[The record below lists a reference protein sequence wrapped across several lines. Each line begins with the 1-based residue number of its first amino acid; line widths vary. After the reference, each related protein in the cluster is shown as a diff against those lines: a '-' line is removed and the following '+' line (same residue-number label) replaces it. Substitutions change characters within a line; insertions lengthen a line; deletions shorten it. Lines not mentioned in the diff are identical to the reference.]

1 MSTIEISEFKN
12 IEFDGGVGGI
22 GGRIGI
28 VTLAT
33 DQTVGCTEV
42 YESQNL
48 RLYFRI

>member
-33 DQTVGCTEV
+33 DQTVGKQEV
-42 YESQNL
+42 KKY
-48 RLYFRI
+48 